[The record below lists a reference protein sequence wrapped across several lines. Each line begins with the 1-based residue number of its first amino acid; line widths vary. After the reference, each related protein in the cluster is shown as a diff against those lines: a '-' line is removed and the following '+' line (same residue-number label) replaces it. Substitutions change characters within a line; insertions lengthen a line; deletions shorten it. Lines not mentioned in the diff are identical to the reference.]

1 MTGILVKQNRTTA
14 NEWQNDGINVA
25 DLKISKSQFKK
36 TSIMYPK
43 RKNSLGAIYKGTLSS
58 IDVTVREIEFERMST
73 IVAESSSIFYSSNCQ
88 VDSVENPNQKI
99 VETSS
104 EYSSSASMNSVDE
117 SKLKTLE
124 KTLIFS

>member
-1 MTGILVKQNRTTA
+1 
-14 NEWQNDGINVA
+14 
-25 DLKISKSQFKK
+25 
-36 TSIMYPK
+36 
-43 RKNSLGAIYKGTLSS
+43 
-58 IDVTVREIEFERMST
+58 MST

-117 SKLKTLE
+117 SKLKN
-124 KTLIFS
+124 IAQNIII